1 MSGGSFNY
9 FYSKM
14 LDEVGESMHDA
25 EMNAMINDLSKVLHD
40 LEWWQSD
47 DISEN
52 DYRKSVR
59 KFKNKWFK
67 NGTVVRRGVCRNFNI
82 CKFAESEDKE

>member
-9 FYSKM
+9 FYSRM
-14 LDEVGESMHDA
+14 LDEVGESMHDT

-40 LEWWQSD
+40 LEWWQSAD
-47 DISEN
+47 MSER
-52 DYRKSVR
+52 DYRESVR
-59 KFKNKWFK
+59 RFKNKWFK
-67 NGTVVRRGVCRNFNI
+67 NESVVRCGNCRNFNI